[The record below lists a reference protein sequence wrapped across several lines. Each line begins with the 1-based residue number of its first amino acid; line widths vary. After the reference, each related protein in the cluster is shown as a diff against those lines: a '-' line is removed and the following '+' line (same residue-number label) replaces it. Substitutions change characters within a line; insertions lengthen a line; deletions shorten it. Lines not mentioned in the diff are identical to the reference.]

1 MANRIEKA
9 GSYLG
14 SLLKRSSGIEAFN
27 LSGQF
32 IKDRGLMIDDN
43 DKKSLQTSAWVYQVL
58 APATTNF
65 IMNIR
70 KGPDLKPSS
79 ESEWVSAIKV
89 SSAII
94 LDLGSNI
101 PLTSLTLY
109 LAHNPIE
116 FGVEFVIGRL
126 AINATT
132 HVSLGV
138 LGAASKKIK
147 SFRPSS
153 TTLAV

>member
-1 MANRIEKA
+1 MANRIEQA

-32 IKDRGLMIDDN
+32 IKDRGLMVDDN

-65 IMNIR
+65 IMDLR

-79 ESEWVSAIKV
+79 ESEWVIAIKA
-89 SSAII
+89 SSAIV

-109 LAHNPIE
+109 LTHNPVE

-126 AINATT
+126 AINAAT
-132 HVSLGV
+132 HVSFDV
-138 LGAASKKIK
+138 LGAAAKRVKT
-147 SFRPSS
+147 FRPSS
-153 TTLAV
+153 TTLAG